1 MYLWEKALREECG
14 YTGAQPYWDWT
25 IDADSDVPIEKWIIY
40 NPDHGFGGN
49 GPFVAAQ
56 PVTPS
61 WPLMPGQTGGGCVKD
76 GPFTDV
82 SVNVGPGFS
91 LTYNPHCLRRGLNPT
106 RIQYLKSSRTAP
118 LFRAKTFLEFDII
131 MQGAQNDTQ
140 EQFIRLFHSAG
151 HHIQGGDSTDFISS
165 VSGTSFPLA
174 GGRICETDM
183 LWVQNRYSFSTT
195 AKSTSYTRTGRP

>member
-14 YTGAQPYWDWT
+14 YTGARPYWDWS
-25 IDADSDVPIEKWIIY
+25 IDADSDVPIEKWVIY
-40 NPDHGFGGN
+40 NADHGFGGN
-49 GPFVAAQ
+49 GPLVATQ
-56 PVTPS
+56 PVTAS
-61 WPLMPGQTGGGCVKD
+61 WSLMPGQTGGGCVKG

-106 RIQYLKSSRTAP
+106 RIQYLKSSRAAP

-131 MQGAQNDTQ
+131 MQGRKIARKDSTQ
-140 EQFIRLFHSAG
+140 EQLFRPFHSVG

-165 VSGTSFPLA
+165 VSGTS
-174 GGRICETDM
+174 
-183 LWVQNRYSFSTT
+183 S
-195 AKSTSYTRTGRP
+195 SY